1 MPGFF
6 EHSEIWRNQ
15 VLAGVVAGALCGY
28 LGVWVVLRRVV
39 FVAAALGE
47 VAGLGV
53 VVAFLLAIRM
63 AAPEPVASTASSA
76 PAAPATRVAETAGA
90 SATRPAS
97 PAEPAGREPRPAAAP
112 RPTGVVSDDDLTALL
127 SGVGVSGAGTAVGTG
142 PKPAEAGVSTPDA
155 GRPGGA
161 GAASSGTG
169 PPPSAVFGAN
179 GIRPYVPPV
188 GAAARDAAAG
198 GEEGLRVPLWLQPMV
213 VAVVFVVLA
222 AVLLSSAP
230 RYRRV
235 TNESVVGL
243 AYLVAAGLVILIGSR
258 IPQGTHEVSHVL
270 YGDSVSLDAGQL
282 YGLLGAAAVVAAL
295 HLALFKEF
303 LFVSYDPETAQ
314 ASGIPT
320 RATGILLLVSIG
332 VVIASASRAVGALP
346 VFAFLVLPPVAAL
359 LCTSSLRACLALSAA
374 FGAAASVLGYY
385 LAWVW
390 SFPAGASRAVTAA
403 AFVVPALLVR
413 RLRGR

>member
-15 VLAGVVAGALCGY
+15 VLAGIVAGALCGY

-53 VVAFLLAIRM
+53 VVAFLLAIQI
-63 AAPEPVASTASSA
+63 AAPERRTVPDVATL
-76 PAAPATRVAETAGA
+76 PAPATRVA
-90 SATRPAS
+90 SAPG
-97 PAEPAGREPRPAAAP
+97 PAGPGSHPAAAP
-112 RPTGVVSDDDLTALL
+112 RPSDVVSDDDLTALL
-127 SGVGVSGAGTAVGTG
+127 SNVGVSGAGTAVGTG
-142 PKPAEAGVSTPDA
+142 PGPADA
-155 GRPGGA
+155 GDSIRDSGQPGEADLASPGA
-161 GAASSGTG
+161 G

-179 GIRPYVPPV
+179 GVRPYVPPA

-198 GEEGLRVPLWLQPMV
+198 GEDELRVPLWLQPMV
-213 VAVVFVVLA
+213 IAIVFVVLA
-222 AVLLSSAP
+222 AVLLSLAP

-270 YGDSVSLDAGQL
+270 YGDSVSLDPGQL
-282 YGLLGAAAVVAAL
+282 YGLLGAAAAVALL
-295 HLALFKEF
+295 HLVLFKEF

-320 RATGILLLVSIG
+320 RVMGILLLVSIG
-332 VVIASASRAVGALP
+332 IVIASASRAVGALP

-359 LCTSSLRACLALSAA
+359 LCSSSLRACLALSAA

-385 LAWVW
+385 LAWTW
-390 SFPAGASRAVTAA
+390 SFPAGAARAVTAA
-403 AFVVPALLVR
+403 AFVVPALFVR
-413 RLRGR
+413 LLRGR